1 MNFFSVLL
9 RMMAIKDMY
18 INIGNIAHIFAILF
32 AHISNLIKKFSYIH
46 RLINLYKK
54 DKTFERTLTY
64 NLQ

>member
-1 MNFFSVLL
+1 
-9 RMMAIKDMY
+9 MMAIKDMY
-18 INIGNIAHIFAILF
+18 ISIGNIAHIFAILF